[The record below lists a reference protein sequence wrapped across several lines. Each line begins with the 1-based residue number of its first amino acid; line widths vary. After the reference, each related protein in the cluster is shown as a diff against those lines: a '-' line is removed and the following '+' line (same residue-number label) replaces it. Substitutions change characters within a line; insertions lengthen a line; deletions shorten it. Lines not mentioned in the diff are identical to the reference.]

1 MRGCDGGG
9 EGPKR
14 AITIRNKPSGSAVP
28 AGAALTD
35 TESAEG
41 SGPWRK

>member
-1 MRGCDGGG
+1 MRGRDGGG

-14 AITIRNKPSGSAVP
+14 AIAVRNKPSGSAVP

-35 TESAEG
+35 AAPDEG

>member
-1 MRGCDGGG
+1 MRGCDGDG
-9 EGPKR
+9 EGPR
-14 AITIRNKPSGSAVP
+14 RVIAVSNKPGGSAVP
-28 AGAALTD
+28 ATALTD

>member
-1 MRGCDGGG
+1 MRGRDGGG

-14 AITIRNKPSGSAVP
+14 AITVSNKPGGSAVP
-28 AGAALTD
+28 ATALTD